1 MGGGWKDCSWSLI
14 TSYPESD
21 TDPSLSMSWEATG
34 PTIFRIK
41 TKGKAPPVPSLALA
55 YIPVKPCLKIQ
66 AVPAPEVWQTHH
78 WAQDEKGNS
87 WWQWWWCTQCW
98 LVLMM
103 IERLC
108 ERLRSVQ
115 SQDSGAA
122 GGQPAVSPA
131 RVGRS
136 AQCSPVN
143 CYNRLTPP
151 HLPDHRLRC
160 Y

>member
-1 MGGGWKDCSWSLI
+1 MRCDKLI
-14 TSYPESD
+14 TGLRMRRAIHDDSD
-21 TDPSLSMSWEATG
+21 DDA
-34 PTIFRIK
+34 
-41 TKGKAPPVPSLALA
+41 
-55 YIPVKPCLKIQ
+55 
-66 AVPAPEVWQTHH
+66 H
-78 WAQDEKGNS
+78 
-87 WWQWWWCTQCW
+87 CW